1 MATIALGDLLD
12 DLRVADQGLRKFEQR
27 YWLSSQVFYDLY
39 SQGVLDN
46 GQHLED
52 FSEWAGHYKLKQD
65 RERLFREF
73 SERRAAELRAQSTD
87 GYIDLSPPEPVL
99 EVTD

>member
-12 DLRVADQGLRKFEQR
+12 DLRAADQGLRKFEQR
-27 YWLSSQVFYDLY
+27 YWLSSEVFYNLY

-46 GQHLED
+46 GEHLED
-52 FSEWAGHYKLKQD
+52 FSEWAGSYKLKQH
-65 RERLFREF
+65 RERVFREF
-73 SERRAAELRAQSTD
+73 SERRAAELGAHSTD

-99 EVTD
+99 EVPD